1 MKQPAKIPYLIV
13 RFADAAADQK
23 LMRPGN
29 NGRKV
34 LVNALRPHTEV
45 AAGDPQ
51 WRSAIPPRK
60 TPVVET
66 GAGGVE
72 AATFSQTARQDRHKH
87 KRSTEFYTVLAGVMH
102 VRLNDDKA
110 HTLRAGDELVVFPG
124 TIHEILSK
132 GEFLTRVH
140 SIGCRGARDK
150 VVEKNETRV
159 KASRF

>member
-1 MKQPAKIPYLIV
+1 MKQPAEIPYLIV
-13 RFADAAADQK
+13 RFADAAADEK

-34 LVNALRPHTEV
+34 LVNALRPDTEV
-45 AAGDPQ
+45 AAGDPL
-51 WRSAIPPRK
+51 WRSETPLHR

-72 AATFSQTARQDRHKH
+72 AATFSQAARQDRHKH
-87 KRSTEFYTVLAGVMH
+87 KRGTECYTVLAGAMH
-102 VRLNDDKA
+102 VRLNDGKP

-124 TIHEILSK
+124 TVHEILTK

-140 SIGCRGARDK
+140 SIECRGARDK
-150 VVEKNETRV
+150 FVEKNGTWV
-159 KASRF
+159 NASRF